1 MHPTPLRIVA
11 ALAGFATAFL
21 AGRSLASRF
30 AAAPS
35 LAPVAENK
43 ARPETE
49 SAPQITGSTAAA
61 SVPGSDTPP
70 DSADAEA
77 LKARVTRLA
86 PQIISNARFDEFMI
100 ALRAWAALEPEAA
113 LAFAREHLNV
123 YRSGPA
129 VYTLLSDWAR
139 RDPTGAWQWAGET
152 FNEEG
157 IHLDPVL
164 AEIGMTDPETATRY
178 AAELAAKHPQQAAG
192 AYSSALRGILHQ
204 GNHEAALRLLDQA
217 KLPPMPDG
225 AEGKFTLADTIA
237 SLWGTYEPEKAAAWA
252 LTLPA
257 ESIARDRS
265 LVNLGQ
271 NWAENDPEAAADF
284 ALTQPPGA
292 ERNNLLTQ
300 VLTAWLDLEPAR
312 VAAWMNAYLD
322 DPALDNA
329 KVVLARRP
337 ETAGATPSVA
347 LAWAQSITDP
357 NVREYSVNA
366 VVAEW
371 AGRDLWSAMDYLY
384 NSPELPSEMR
394 DKLIHS
400 LTQLGKIPALP

>member
-1 MHPTPLRIVA
+1 MNLTPLRIAA
-11 ALAGFATAFL
+11 ALAGFAAAFL
-21 AGRSLASRF
+21 AGRSLAPRS
-30 AAAPS
+30 AAVPS
-35 LAPVAENK
+35 
-43 ARPETE
+43 
-49 SAPQITGSTAAA
+49 SAPADRAAGPDTEPAPRAEGTATLA
-61 SVPGSDTPP
+61 SPSNPGAP
-70 DSADAEA
+70 DGPADAEA
-77 LKARVTRLA
+77 LKSRVARLA
-86 PQIISNARFDEFMI
+86 PQITSNARFDEFMI

-113 LAFAREHLNV
+113 LAFARERLNA
-123 YRSGPA
+123 YRSGSA
-129 VYTLLSDWAR
+129 VYTLLADWAR
-139 RDPTGAWQWAGET
+139 RDPAGAWKWAGET

-164 AEIGMTDPETATRY
+164 AEIGKADPETAIRY

-192 AYSSALRGILHQ
+192 AYASALRGILHQ
-204 GNHEAALRLLDQA
+204 GNHEAALLLMDQA

-225 AEGKFTLADTIA
+225 ADGKLALADTIA
-237 SLWGTYEPEKAAAWA
+237 SLWGSYEPEKAAAWA

-257 ESIARDRS
+257 ESIARDRC

-284 ALTQPPGA
+284 ALTQAPGA

-300 VLTAWLDLEPAR
+300 VLTYWLDLEPDK
-312 VAAWMNAYLD
+312 VATWMNAYLD

-337 ETAGATPSVA
+337 ETAGGNPSVA
-347 LAWAQSITDP
+347 LAWAHSITDP
-357 NVREYSVNA
+357 DVREYSVNA

-371 AGRDLWSAMDYLY
+371 AKRDLWSAMDYLY

-400 LTQLGKIPALP
+400 LTQLGRIPTL